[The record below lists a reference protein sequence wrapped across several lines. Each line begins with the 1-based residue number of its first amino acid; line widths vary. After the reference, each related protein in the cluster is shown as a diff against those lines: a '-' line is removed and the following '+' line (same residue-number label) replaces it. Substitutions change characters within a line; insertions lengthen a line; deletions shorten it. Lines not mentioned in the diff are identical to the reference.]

1 MDRTRLVRS
10 CTAVIAVVLLAAG
23 CHRGDQPQP
32 TTSSPA
38 DGLDKYKPNVSG
50 RWIANPAIDL
60 MSPEGTFIRAAF
72 ESWERADHSL
82 RRDVDTV
89 DAGGYPGFV
98 RALGNS
104 ISPALVTGGAGGG
117 WAGTIY
123 YEVVSFRQE
132 GNQFVAGVCYYLSA
146 LSQNSLGRYERGG
159 PPNSTGHWFTFGPD
173 PAVAPDQQHEPPA
186 NQKGP
191 ALRPS
196 GNVFGTWVITKIDLV
211 TDKTLPQCH
220 NKYAPGVPADRPDKY
235 LSADPAPVLPPD
247 PGWPEA
253 GSA

>member
-1 MDRTRLVRS
+1 MDHSRFFRRAA
-10 CTAVIAVVLLAAG
+10 AVIALVLSVAG
-23 CHRGDQPQP
+23 CHRDNQPQSA
-32 TTSSPA
+32 TSSSA
-38 DGLDKYKPNVSG
+38 DRLDKYKPNVSG
-50 RWIANPAIDL
+50 RWIVNSAIDL
-60 MSPEGTFIRAAF
+60 MSSEGTFIRAAV
-72 ESWERADHSL
+72 ESSERVRLSL
-82 RRDVDTV
+82 LGDIGTK
-89 DAGGYPGFV
+89 DAGGYPGFGH
-98 RALGNS
+98 ALGKD
-104 ISPALVTGGAGGG
+104 ISPYTLGGNGGG
-117 WAGTIY
+117 WVGTIY

-132 GNQFVAGVCYYLSA
+132 GNQFVAGVCNYFSA

-159 PPNSTGHWFTFGPD
+159 PPSSTGHWFTFGPD
-173 PAVAPDQQHEPPA
+173 PAVASDQQREPPA
-186 NQKGP
+186 NQRGP

-253 GSA
+253 GGA